1 MKKQRKT
8 WRRQG
13 RRQLIK
19 NLEGK
24 VKYAAVMQPPSTFHL
39 QRSPEREYCTR
50 RVTLRFICGNESCL
64 ELPRT
69 VDVRHGDSHFDEVGV
84 CWIVC
89 SSVAQLGGE
98 RLSADSPHLTR
109 LTHTFG

>member
-24 VKYAAVMQPPSTFHL
+24 VKYAAVMQPGKIYIP
-39 QRSPEREYCTR
+39 PAEE
-50 RVTLRFICGNESCL
+50 
-64 ELPRT
+64 P
-69 VDVRHGDSHFDEVGV
+69 
-84 CWIVC
+84 
-89 SSVAQLGGE
+89 
-98 RLSADSPHLTR
+98 
-109 LTHTFG
+109 